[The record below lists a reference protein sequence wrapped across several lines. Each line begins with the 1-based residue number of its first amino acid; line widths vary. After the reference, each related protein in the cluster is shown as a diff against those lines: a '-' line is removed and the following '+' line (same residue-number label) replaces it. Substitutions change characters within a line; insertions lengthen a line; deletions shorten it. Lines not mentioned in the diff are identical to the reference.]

1 MLLPQPLV
9 RGRLVQRYKR
19 FFADMVLDD
28 GREITAHCPNPGAM
42 LGVNLPGQGAWV
54 SWSDDPKR
62 KLPWTLQLVEANGGP
77 QGNVLVGVNTMLP
90 NRLVA
95 EALAAGAIPE
105 LAGYAT
111 VRPEVKYAE
120 ASRVDF
126 LLTDPDRPPCWL
138 EVKNVHLSR
147 TPGLAEF
154 PDCVAARSTR
164 HLGDLEA
171 MVAQGDRAVVL
182 FVVQRVDCD
191 RFAPASDC
199 DPAFAKALERVVAN
213 GVELY
218 VHACDVDVTGIKI
231 ARRIQT
237 DLSPHI

>member
-19 FFADMVLDD
+19 FFADLVLDD
-28 GREITAHCPNPGAM
+28 GRAITAHCPNPGAM

-62 KLPWTLQLVEANGGP
+62 KLPWTLQLVEAGG
-77 QGNVLVGVNTMLP
+77 GLIGVNTMLP
-90 NRLVA
+90 NKLVA
-95 EALAAGAIPE
+95 EALADEAIPE
-105 LAGYAT
+105 LSGYAT
-111 VRPEVKYAE
+111 IRPEVRYAE

-126 LLTDPDRPPCWL
+126 LLTHPDRPPCWL

-164 HLGDLEA
+164 HLADLA
-171 MVAQGDRAVVL
+171 AQVASGDRAVAL
-182 FVVQRVDCD
+182 FVVQRMDCESFKSCD
-191 RFAPASDC
+191 DL
-199 DPAFAKALERVVAN
+199 DPAFARGLTQAVGA
-213 GVELY
+213 GVEVLVY
-218 VHACDVDVTGIKI
+218 ACEVTTQGVRI
-231 ARRIQT
+231 ARRIP
-237 DLSPHI
+237 LAP

>member
-9 RGRLVQRYKR
+9 HGALVQRYKR
-19 FFADMVLDD
+19 FFADLVLDD

-62 KLPWTLQLVEANGGP
+62 KLPWTLQLVEAGG
-77 QGNVLVGVNTMLP
+77 GLVGVNTMLP
-90 NRLVA
+90 NKLVA
-95 EALAAGAIPE
+95 EALAAAAIPE
-105 LAGYAT
+105 LSGYAT

-126 LLTDPDRPPCWL
+126 LLTSPDRAPCWL

-164 HLGDLEA
+164 HLADLA
-171 MVAQGDRAVVL
+171 AQVAAGDRAVAL
-182 FVVQRVDCD
+182 FVVQREDCE
-191 RFAPASDC
+191 RFEACADL
-199 DPAFAKALERVVAN
+199 DPAFAQGLRLAVEA
-213 GVELY
+213 GVEVLVY
-218 VHACDVDVTGIKI
+218 TCEVTTQGVRI
-231 ARRIQT
+231 ARRIP
-237 DLSPHI
+237 SP